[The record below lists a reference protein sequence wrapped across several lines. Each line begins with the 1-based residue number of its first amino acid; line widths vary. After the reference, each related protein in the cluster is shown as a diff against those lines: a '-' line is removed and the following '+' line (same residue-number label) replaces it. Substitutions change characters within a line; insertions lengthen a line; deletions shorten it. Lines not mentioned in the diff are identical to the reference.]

1 MAWVLFREGEVDQ
14 QAFFELIVFR
24 VGIRRTR
31 LYVIGMEWELAAEKI
46 LITMMG
52 HLGFEIQVVGEKHD
66 DGFCLHISTEHS
78 KSVIGR
84 NGDRLEDIQYLVN
97 RVLQKHYPDAPRVKV
112 DCDQYRQ
119 EQEKNL
125 VEKARE
131 LAVKVAETGKSVR
144 TRPLNAYYR
153 RIVHNALTDAPVK
166 THSPKSPARY
176 KRVEIS
182 PQ

>member
-1 MAWVLFREGEVDQ
+1 MLGFSEWGDFQ
-14 QAFFELIVFR
+14 QVFFEIALSK
-24 VGIRRTR
+24 TYP
-31 LYVIGMEWELAAEKI
+31 YVWCMDWEVAAEKI

-52 HLGFEIQVVGEKHD
+52 HLGFEIQVTGEKLD
-66 DGFCLHISTEHS
+66 DGLCLNISSEHS

-97 RVLQKHYPDAPRVKV
+97 RVLQKHYPEAPRVKV
-112 DCDQYRQ
+112 DCDDYRQ
-119 EQEKNL
+119 EHELRL
-125 VEKARE
+125 VEKAKK
-131 LAVKVAETGKSVR
+131 LAEKVVETGKSVR

-153 RIVHNALTDAPVK
+153 RIVHNALADVAVE

-182 PQ
+182 PK

>member
-1 MAWVLFREGEVDQ
+1 MK
-14 QAFFELIVFR
+14 
-24 VGIRRTR
+24 
-31 LYVIGMEWELAAEKI
+31 WESAAEKI

-52 HLGFEIQVVGEKHD
+52 HLGFEIEVTGEELG
-66 DGFCLHISTEHS
+66 DGLCLHISTEHS

-112 DCDQYRQ
+112 DCDGYRLSQ
-119 EQEKNL
+119 EQIL
-125 VEKARE
+125 VAKALE
-131 LAVKVAETGKSVR
+131 LAEKVTETGKSIR

-153 RIVHNALTDAPVK
+153 RIVHNALAEVSVE

-182 PQ
+182 PKLLS

>member
-1 MAWVLFREGEVDQ
+1 MKTSPYAMRMD
-14 QAFFELIVFR
+14 
-24 VGIRRTR
+24 
-31 LYVIGMEWELAAEKI
+31 WELAAEKI

-52 HLGFEIQVVGEKHD
+52 HLGFQVQVAQESSDAGL
-66 DGFCLHISTEHS
+66 CLHISTEHS

-112 DCDQYRQ
+112 DCDQYRMKQ
-119 EQEKNL
+119 ETKL
-125 VEKARE
+125 VEKAKA
-131 LAVKVAETGKSVR
+131 LAIKAVDTGKSIR

-153 RIVHNALTDAPVK
+153 RIVHNALADAGVK

-182 PQ
+182 PK